1 MLKSRADRYGTV
13 AISVHWLSAIMILAL
28 LGSGF
33 RAANAIDASVKTEIL
48 RFHIPIAVTVLL
60 LTLLR
65 IVWWWRFDRK
75 PSPVQGSPLWQERI
89 ARGVHVAF
97 YVIILGMIASG
108 IGMIALSGAGPVI
121 FGAQAA
127 TLPNFADYPPKGAH
141 GLGALLL
148 LSLLAFHASAAFYHH
163 FFRGDGLLRRMWYG
177 D

>member
-1 MLKSRADRYGTV
+1 MLKSSADRYGAV

-33 RAANAIDASVKTEIL
+33 RAANAMDAMVKAEIL
-48 RFHIPIAVTVLL
+48 RFHIPIAIAVLL

-65 IVWWWRFDRK
+65 IVWWWRFDNK
-75 PSPVQGSPLWQERI
+75 PPAVQGAPLWQERI

-97 YVIILGMIASG
+97 YLIIIGMIASG
-108 IGMIALSGAGPVI
+108 IGTIALSGAGPAI
-121 FGAQAA
+121 FGAPAA
-127 TLPNFADYPPKGAH
+127 TLPNFTDYPPRGAH

-148 LSLLAFHASAAFYHH
+148 LALLAFHAGAAFYHQ